1 MGTPRGA
8 VRRTSGSGTV
18 KRTLAVDLGGGLV
31 LPTPVVVA
39 SGCAGTGREL
49 SGLVDLRRVGG
60 LVSRSIT
67 LEPRKGSPPPR
78 IAETPSGTVWTTG
91 LQNPGIHV
99 FLDTELP
106 RLARGGAPVIVSI
119 AGGSLEEY
127 ARLVGALQTRSEVAA
142 VELHLS
148 GPDEELRRDVLGEH
162 VDRTGEIVGAV
173 ARMSLVPVFAKLP
186 MSASELPELAQAAVR
201 AGAHGLTIGGPPAA
215 LGVRSA
221 TLRPALGAVTG
232 WMSGPALKPLTLRAV
247 FEAARAVP
255 DAPIMAVGGVRSAE
269 DAVELLLAGASA
281 VQVGTAVLVDPASP
295 VQIARGVADY
305 LKQKGLTSPEDL
317 RARLRVPTGFRTT
330 EEP

>member
-1 MGTPRGA
+1 
-8 VRRTSGSGTV
+8 V
-18 KRTLAVDLGGGLV
+18 KRSLSVDLGAGLV
-31 LPTPVVVA
+31 LPTPVLVA

-49 SGLVDLRRVGG
+49 SGLVDLRKVGG
-60 LVSRSIT
+60 LLSRSIT
-67 LEPRKGSPPPR
+67 MEPRKGSPPPR

-91 LQNPGIHV
+91 LQNPGIHA
-99 FLDTELP
+99 FIDAELP

-119 AGGSLEEY
+119 AGGSLEEFV
-127 ARLVGALQTRSEVAA
+127 RLIGALQTRPEVAA

-148 GPDEELRRDVLGEH
+148 GPDDELKRDVLGAH

-186 MSASELPELAQAAVR
+186 MSASDLPELAQAAVR

-247 FEAARAVP
+247 FEAARVVP
-255 DAPIMAVGGVRSAE
+255 ESPIIAVGGVRSAE
-269 DAVELLLAGASA
+269 DAVEMLLAGASA
-281 VQVGTAVLVDPASP
+281 VQMGTAVLVDPSSP
-295 VQIARGVADY
+295 VDVARGIAGY
-305 LKQKGLTSPEDL
+305 LKARGLASPEDL
-317 RARLRVPTGFRTT
+317 RARLRVPAGFRAPD
-330 EEP
+330 EP

>member
-1 MGTPRGA
+1 M
-8 VRRTSGSGTV
+8 V
-18 KRTLAVDLGGGLV
+18 KRSLSVDLGAGLV
-31 LPTPVVVA
+31 LPTPVLVA

-49 SGLVDLRRVGG
+49 GGLVDLRKVGG

-67 LEPRKGSPPPR
+67 MEPRKGSPSPR

-91 LQNPGIHV
+91 LQNPGIRA
-99 FLDTELP
+99 FLEGELP

-127 ARLVGALQTRSEVAA
+127 VRLIGALQTRPEVAA

-148 GPDEELRRDVLGEH
+148 GPDDELRREVLGAH

-186 MSASELPELAQAAVR
+186 MSASDLPELAQAAVR
-201 AGAHGLTIGGPPAA
+201 AGAHGLTIGGPPPA

-221 TLRPALGAVTG
+221 TFRPALGAVTG

-247 FEAARAVP
+247 FEAARV
-255 DAPIMAVGGVRSAE
+255 APETPILAVGGVRNAE
-269 DAVELLLAGASA
+269 DAVEMLLAGASA
-281 VQVGTAVLVDPASP
+281 VQMGTAVLVDPSSP
-295 VQIARGVADY
+295 VDVARGIAVY
-305 LKQKGLTSPEDL
+305 LKEKGLATPDDL
-317 RARLRVPTGFRTT
+317 RARLRVPAAFRTS